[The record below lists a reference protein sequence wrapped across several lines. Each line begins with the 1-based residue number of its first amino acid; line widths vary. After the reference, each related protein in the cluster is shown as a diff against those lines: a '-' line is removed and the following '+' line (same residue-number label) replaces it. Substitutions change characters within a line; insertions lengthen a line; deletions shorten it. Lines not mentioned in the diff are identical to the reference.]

1 MNYLHDRLQALNAF
15 DVALLLQE
23 ALNGLRERLEWEETE
38 ETQRMLSWWE
48 TALDVDLEKARETI
62 HELHEA
68 QSYQPAAQKFLS
80 SQQFRSTALGYLKTA
95 IENNSQRQYERWR
108 WSGRAYGHA
117 VCEFLVVQKMAATL
131 SLLENNLAEEEPTN
145 VLTNFRVLHRN
156 FQYRLKRFHNEQEIP
171 PRYHN
176 GLRAQAILQKG
187 QSLEK
192 ERMQQIIQRDAL
204 LHEVR
209 HRAGDAEAQEVL
221 GSNLT
226 LEQQIRALEDILKQ
240 NEQREKEEQIGQQV
254 EAHYRELYDAFNFDA
269 ENMDPAF
276 LSTLLKS
283 LSVIKQ

>member
-1 MNYLHDRLQALNAF
+1 MDELPERLQALNAF

-23 ALNGLRERLEWEETE
+23 ALNGIRERLEREETE

-48 TALDVDLEKARETI
+48 TAMGVDLEKARKTI
-62 HELHEA
+62 RELHEA
-68 QSYQPAAQKFLS
+68 QSYQPAAQEFLS
-80 SQQFRSTALGYLKTA
+80 SQQFRATALDYLKTA
-95 IENNSQRQYERWR
+95 IESNSHRQYDRWR
-108 WSGRAYGHA
+108 WSARAYGYA
-117 VCEFLVVQKMAATL
+117 VCDFLVVQKMAATL

-156 FQYRLKRFHNEQEIP
+156 FQYRLMRFHNEHEIP

-187 QSLEK
+187 QSLEE

-204 LHEVR
+204 LHEVQ
-209 HRAGDAEAQEVL
+209 HRAGDAEAQKVL

-240 NEQREKEEQIGQQV
+240 NEQREQEAQISQQAEEHQQQ
-254 EAHYRELYDAFNFDA
+254 LYDAFHFDA

-276 LSTLLKS
+276 LSALLNI
-283 LSVIKQ
+283 LSVI